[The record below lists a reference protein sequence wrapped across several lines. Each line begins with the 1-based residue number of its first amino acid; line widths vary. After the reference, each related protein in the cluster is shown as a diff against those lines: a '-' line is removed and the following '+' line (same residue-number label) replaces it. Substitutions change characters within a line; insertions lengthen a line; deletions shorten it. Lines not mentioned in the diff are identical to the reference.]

1 MYEQY
6 AQKYAL
12 DPKMQQWMKKVN
24 PWALQSIAE
33 TLLEA
38 DQRQMWNANDE
49 TKDELQQLYLS
60 VEGELEDDGD
70 DDE

>member
-1 MYEQY
+1 MAFEK
-6 AQKYAL
+6 AVIL
-12 DPKMQQWMKKVN
+12 ITDIQQNLVIDGNKEM
-24 PWALQSIAE
+24 LERMAE

-38 DQRQMWNANDE
+38 DQRNMWNAGDE
-49 TKDELQQLYLS
+49 MKQELQELYLS

>member
-1 MYEQY
+1 
-6 AQKYAL
+6 
-12 DPKMQQWMKKVN
+12 MQQWMKKVN
-24 PWALQSIAE
+24 PWALQNMAE

-38 DQRQMWNANDE
+38 DQRNMWNAGDE
-49 TKDELQQLYLS
+49 MKQELQELYLS